1 MSPADPLAAM
11 ARALARH
18 DSFVIT
24 CHVDPDPDCLG
35 SMLALAWGLRR
46 LGKEVAMVSDDPVG
60 EELAFLPGVEEV
72 RRPPA
77 PAADALVIVDCD
89 STRIGSV
96 RKQMS
101 QYAYVYNI
109 DHHVTNPGEGT
120 LYYVDPQAAAT
131 GEIIFRLLTDHW
143 RLTLDAA
150 AAANLYA
157 AIMSDTG
164 SFRYSNTTATTLHI
178 AAQLVAAGAKPD
190 EIAGRFYDDTSW
202 NAMQLL
208 KLSLNT
214 LSRSEDGRIAWMIV
228 TRDMLARA
236 GAEDDDSS
244 GFVQYPRSIRG
255 VEAAMLLRE
264 LPDGQTRVSLRSRG
278 RVDVSAVASA
288 FRGGGHPGA
297 AGCTI
302 NAPVGQ
308 ALEQLLAELAK
319 ALPPAGGD
327 APPEPEGGAR

>member
-1 MSPADPLAAM
+1 
-11 ARALARH
+11 
-18 DSFVIT
+18 
-24 CHVDPDPDCLG
+24 
-35 SMLALAWGLRR
+35 
-46 LGKEVAMVSDDPVG
+46 
-60 EELAFLPGVEEV
+60 
-72 RRPPA
+72 
-77 PAADALVIVDCD
+77 
-89 STRIGSV
+89 
-96 RKQMS
+96 
-101 QYAYVYNI
+101 
-109 DHHVTNPGEGT
+109 
-120 LYYVDPQAAAT
+120 
-131 GEIIFRLLTDHW
+131 
-143 RLTLDAA
+143 TLDAA

-236 GAEDDDSS
+236 GAEYDDSS

-302 NAPVGQ
+302 NAPVAQ

-327 APPEPEGGAR
+327 APPEPEGGARWRGRRERRRRPRDRPGTACSTFSGRRA